1 METIEAILAA
11 HPFFKDLAPRHL
23 KVLAECASQVSFP
36 AGEYLFHENEEAAQ
50 FYVLYH
56 GRVALELFAG
66 ARGPLTIRTVEA
78 GEVLGW
84 LWFAKPYHW
93 RAEARALELTR
104 ALALDVRQVAQRCES
119 DHELGYCLL
128 KAYSHVLAVLF
139 RVAFV
144 QLLDIY
150 GT

>member
-1 METIEAILAA
+1 METIESILAA

-23 KVLAECASQVSFP
+23 KLLTECATEVSFP
-36 AGEYLFHENEEAAQ
+36 AGQYLFHENDEASWL
-50 FYVLYH
+50 YVLYQ
-56 GRVALELFAG
+56 GRVAMEVFAG

-93 RAEARALELTR
+93 GFEARALEFTR
-104 ALALDVRQVAQRCES
+104 ALALDVGQVAQRCDG
-119 DHELGYCLL
+119 DHELGYTLL
-128 KAYSHVLAVLF
+128 KAYSHLLAVHF
-139 RVAFV
+139 RVTFL

>member
-1 METIEAILAA
+1 MDAIETILAA

-23 KVLAECASQVSFP
+23 KVLAECASTVSFA
-36 AGEYLFHENEEAAQ
+36 AGEYLFRENEAATN

-56 GRVALELFAG
+56 GRVALEVVAG
-66 ARGPLTIRTVEA
+66 GRGPLTIRTVEA

-84 LWFAKPYHW
+84 LWFTKPYHW
-93 RAEARALELTR
+93 RSEARALEVTR
-104 ALALDVRQVAQRCES
+104 ALALDVGEVARRCEA
-119 DHELGYCLL
+119 DHELGYSLL